1 MKDTMGVMLR
11 EAWKEQG
18 KSDCPHSEVR
28 REYSFAGTV
37 TGWSLCTTCGHRMSM
52 EQVPEEVPHRTHI
65 LAPLERARTEW
76 SRSAAEHMILRKGS
90 L

>member
-28 REYSFAGTV
+28 REYSFAVTV
-37 TGWSLCTTCGHRMSM
+37 TGWSLCTTCGHQVSM
-52 EQVPEEVPHRTHI
+52 EPVPEGVPHRTHI
-65 LAPLERARTEW
+65 LAPLERARLEW
-76 SRSAAEHMILRKGS
+76 SRSAAERRILRKGS